1 MKRGILSGM
10 VLAWLAMPVGAQE
23 APGYEAISLDQQLEV
38 VPEEAFVE
46 PPPPPPETRAAER
59 AAESPAP
66 EVGSVPAESKPPLA
80 VQEASGEVE
89 RSPMRRT
96 TLLDSMSHLVEEGF
110 SLFGPPAPGSRDPLR
125 LTAGVRA
132 GYDDNVFTMNTD
144 PQGSGFGSVFGTLAY
159 SFGTERLKINLEL
172 SGGVTYFDNR
182 ASDPTDYNGGG
193 AIRIE
198 YRVSR
203 RLSMNAMAS
212 VQYLSQPDPTL
223 IGNVSRFA
231 GDYTVATAGFN
242 VSYAIRPRW
251 SVTAGYQFLG
261 VEYADEAINQ
271 SLGFYDQNFSL
282 SLAYLVSPRASLVVE
297 YRYNPLLYYEVDEGS
312 DGHLLLVGFDYS
324 ISPKAIWTLRGG
336 AEARSVREPIE
347 TSDSSYLGPFVESQF
362 IYSYAP
368 NSMVALNLRYGTE
381 PSGVSSIAIRQTFRA
396 WASIE
401 HAFTGRLTGSAAV
414 YWQNDNYDLPGDV
427 NDFSQSILTGTLG
440 LRYSLGPSFAIFGRY
455 EYSAVYSDIELNE
468 YTRNVTSLGM
478 ELIF

>member
-23 APGYEAISLDQQLEV
+23 APGYEAVPLDQQLEV

-46 PPPPPPETRAAER
+46 PAPPPPETVTVAEQVEAVPVPAASR
-59 AAESPAP
+59 PAP
-66 EVGSVPAESKPPLA
+66 A
-80 VQEASGEVE
+80 VQEPSAEV
-89 RSPMRRT
+89 SDPSIRRA
-96 TLLDSMSHLVEEGF
+96 TLLDSVSHLVEEGF
-110 SLFGPPAPGSRDPLR
+110 SLFGPPAPGSRDSLR

-132 GYDDNVFTMNTD
+132 GYDDNVFTTNVD
-144 PQGSGFGSVFGTLAY
+144 PQASGFASVFGTLAY

-193 AIRIE
+193 AFRIE
-198 YRVSR
+198 YRASR

-231 GDYTVATAGFN
+231 GDYTVANVGFD

-282 SLAYLVSPRASLVVE
+282 SLAYLVSPRASIIME
-297 YRYNPLLYYEVDEGS
+297 YRYNPLIYYEVDEGS
-312 DGHLLLVGFDYS
+312 DGHLLLFGFDYS
-324 ISPKAIWTLRGG
+324 ISPKALWTLRGG

-347 TSDSSYLGPFVESQF
+347 TADSSYLGPFVESQF
-362 IYSYAP
+362 IYNYAP

-381 PSGVSSIAIRQTFRA
+381 PSGISSIAIRQTFRA
-396 WASIE
+396 WASID
-401 HAFTGRLTGSAAV
+401 HAFTGRLSGNAAI

-427 NDFSQSILTGTLG
+427 NDFAQSIFTGVIG
-440 LRYSLGPSFAIFGRY
+440 LRYRIGPSFAIFGRY